1 MKQFLNKYFAPRKIA
16 IGWNEW
22 CTLPELSL
30 PIIKAKIDTGAKISA
45 LHAFDI
51 KTFFKEGI
59 EYAIFHIHPIQGN
72 HTISKICTAVVV
84 DRRNI
89 MSSNGHRECRI
100 VIKTPLKLENS
111 VWDILITL
119 SNRDPLQFRMLLGR
133 EALSERVIIHPN
145 RSCLLGRPSRKT
157 LLECYSV

>member
-1 MKQFLNKYFAPRKIA
+1 MKQLLSKYFQAKHIT

-22 CTLPELSL
+22 CSLPALGL

-45 LHAFDI
+45 LHAFNI
-51 KTFFKEGI
+51 KTFFKDDVEHV
-59 EYAIFHIHPIQGN
+59 IFHINPIQNN
-72 HTISKICTAVVV
+72 HTISKICTAIVV

-89 MSSNGHRECRI
+89 MSSNGHREHRI
-100 VIKTPLKLENS
+100 VIKTPLKLENT

-133 EALSERVIIHPN
+133 EALSERVIIHPD
-145 RSCLLGRPSRKT
+145 RSCLLGKPSKKI
-157 LLECYSV
+157 LLDCYDS